1 MFKIFNTSN
10 SSSVGE
16 EEFSK
21 FAPIIVY
28 ALLPSEHHSGDEKEH
43 EGEDNHEHEHSHD
56 EDHDEEDHD
65 EDGKKEITQNVPV
78 YKEFLERYQTG
89 NNLRLMDN
97 SIKLTVLPSLLK
109 TNPNKNK
116 NDGSYKLDI
125 YINAIYCD
133 KIVFKCI
140 GLIQGVSKKR

>member
-1 MFKIFNTSN
+1 MFKIFNISN

-43 EGEDNHEHEHSHD
+43 EGEDNHDEEENHD
-56 EDHDEEDHD
+56 DEDHD
-65 EDGKKEITQNVPV
+65 EDGKKEITRNVPV
-78 YKEFLERYQTG
+78 YKELLERYQTG

-97 SIKLTVLPSLLK
+97 SIKL
-109 TNPNKNK
+109 
-116 NDGSYKLDI
+116 
-125 YINAIYCD
+125 
-133 KIVFKCI
+133 FKCI
-140 GLIQGVSKKR
+140 GLL